1 MSHECSFCKDKKKT
15 FNVCSWC
22 AERNGKASCDHG
34 KLPIFLSQTWSKRA
48 FCIVLCNKLPWVL
61 MWIVSRGDAM
71 KVFLKM
77 PCCIAIIYEDVGE
90 IV

>member
-1 MSHECSFCKDKKKT
+1 MNVAFVKTKKKKT
-15 FNVCSWC
+15 SMCVLGVQR
-22 AERNGKASCDHG
+22 EMGKHLVTMGNCQF
-34 KLPIFLSQTWSKRA
+34 FLSQTWSKRA
-48 FCIVLCNKLPWVL
+48 FCIVLRNKLPWVL